1 MKGFLGEFKEF
12 AMKGNVLD
20 MAVGVVMGGA
30 FGAIITALVNN
41 IIMPIVGV
49 VIGGV
54 DVSKLAVKVG
64 EASVGYGAFLQAILN
79 FIIIAFCIFLFVRSI
94 NKFANRGKEEEV
106 EEVVAPDPQIELLK
120 EIRDLL
126 EKK

>member
-106 EEVVAPDPQIELLK
+106 EEVAAPDPQIELLK